1 MWCKIIQ
8 FHAYN
13 QTFYYLFSK
22 KKWITLFRHCSLKNE
37 DNRPRILLGII
48 EEVKCNMLRT
58 RTHVHYY
65 YIDALQAKS
74 IVFSNLFKLT

>member
-1 MWCKIIQ
+1 MHITKHSTIFFQ
-8 FHAYN
+8 
-13 QTFYYLFSK
+13 K
-22 KKWITLFRHCSLKNE
+22 KSGLHDSDTVHLRMKTT
-37 DNRPRILLGII
+37 RPRILLGII

-65 YIDALQAKS
+65 YCIDALQAKS

>member
-1 MWCKIIQ
+1 M
-8 FHAYN
+8 
-13 QTFYYLFSK
+13 
-22 KKWITLFRHCSLKNE
+22 
-37 DNRPRILLGII
+37 LGII

-65 YIDALQAKS
+65 YYIDALQTKS

>member
-1 MWCKIIQ
+1 MIQ
-8 FHAYN
+8 N
-13 QTFYYLFSK
+13 
-22 KKWITLFRHCSLKNE
+22 CSLKNE

-65 YIDALQAKS
+65 YCIDALQAKS

>member
-1 MWCKIIQ
+1 MIQ
-8 FHAYN
+8 
-13 QTFYYLFSK
+13 
-22 KKWITLFRHCSLKNE
+22 HCSLKNE

-48 EEVKCNMLRT
+48 EEVKYNMLRT

-65 YIDALQAKS
+65 YYIDALQTKS

>member
-1 MWCKIIQ
+1 MHITKHSTIFFQ
-8 FHAYN
+8 
-13 QTFYYLFSK
+13 K
-22 KKWITLFRHCSLKNE
+22 KSGLHDSDTALRNE

-48 EEVKCNMLRT
+48 EEVKYNMLRT
-58 RTHVHYY
+58 RTHVHYYY

>member
-1 MWCKIIQ
+1 M
-8 FHAYN
+8 
-13 QTFYYLFSK
+13 
-22 KKWITLFRHCSLKNE
+22 
-37 DNRPRILLGII
+37 LGII

-65 YIDALQAKS
+65 YYIDALQAKS